1 MVGVMNRAERRR
13 LAKES
18 FVKTDPVIRS
28 QMDKVKDE
36 LGTYYVET
44 LMTCFALAEHEVH
57 KFGQGRVMKS
67 LRFIDELMGK
77 VGSGEVTVDELKQK
91 LADEVKVSINV

>member
-1 MVGVMNRAERRR
+1 MNRAERRR
-13 LAKES
+13 RAKEN

-28 QMDKVKDE
+28 QMDKAKDE

-67 LRFIDELMGK
+67 LQFIDELMGK
-77 VGSGEVTVDELKQK
+77 VGSGEVTVNELKQK
-91 LADEVKVSINV
+91 LADEIKVSINV